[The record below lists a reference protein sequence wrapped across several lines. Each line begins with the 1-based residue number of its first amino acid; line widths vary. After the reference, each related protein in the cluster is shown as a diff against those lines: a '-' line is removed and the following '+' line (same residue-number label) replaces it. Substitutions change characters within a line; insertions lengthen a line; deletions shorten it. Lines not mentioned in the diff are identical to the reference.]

1 MVTLKEI
8 AKRCNVS
15 ITSVS
20 NVLNGKPKVSEETRR
35 LVLKV
40 VEETG
45 YQPNYIAQGLRKQTT
60 NMIGIIAD
68 DISEFSTPRMI
79 ESVMAYCESKGY
91 RTVVQNLRLFSR
103 WGDNWY
109 DKEKELQDALE
120 QALNEFQSIK
130 VDGIVYVASYGRAIK
145 NFPKNIHTPL
155 VMAYA
160 YMESDNV
167 DYYLVDDEKGGYEM
181 TKYLLD
187 KGHENIG
194 VIGGRVDN
202 MHTQKRLE
210 GYKRALK
217 EAGIEFTDEKVCFGA
232 WERETGKKSME
243 KLLKKNVTAV
253 FCMADQIA
261 GGAYDC
267 LAEKGLVVGKD
278 ISVVGYDN
286 QLISEYM
293 RPALTTMM
301 LPLKEVG
308 NLAIKELISIIQG
321 EKRASGDQLY
331 VSCKLIERDSVCK
344 PEKKKK

>member
-8 AKRCNVS
+8 ARRCNVS

-35 LVLKV
+35 LVLRV

-60 NMIGIIAD
+60 STIGIIAD
-68 DISEFSTPRMI
+68 DISEFSTPKMI

-109 DKEKELQDALE
+109 DKEKELQEALE
-120 QALNEFQSIK
+120 IALNEFQSNK
-130 VDGIVYVASYGRAIK
+130 VDGIVYVASYGRDIR
-145 NFPKNIHTPL
+145 NFPTKIHTPV

-160 YMESDNV
+160 YMDADNV
-167 DYYLVDDEKGGYEM
+167 DYYLVDDEKGGYEI
-181 TKYLLD
+181 TKYLIEM
-187 KGHENIG
+187 GHKNIG
-194 VIGGRVDN
+194 VIGGREDN

-210 GYKRALK
+210 GYKRALN
-217 EAGIEFTDEKVCFGA
+217 ESGIAFKADNVRFGA
-232 WERETGKKSME
+232 WERATGKKGME
-243 KLLKKNVTAV
+243 HLLKKKVTAV

-261 GGAYDC
+261 GGVYDC
-267 LAEKGLVVGKD
+267 LYEKGLEVGKD
-278 ISVVGYDN
+278 VSVVGYDN
-286 QLISEYM
+286 QQISEYM

-308 NLAIKELISIIQG
+308 DMAIKELISIIQG
-321 EKRASGDQLY
+321 EKIASGDQLY
-331 VSCKLIERDSVCK
+331 VPCKLIVRDSVCK
-344 PEKKKK
+344 LEK